1 MGCGCSIPVQ
11 STDNSLLNEPLD
23 CNLNYID
30 SSSME
35 YEQLNTLFKRASSIL
50 KTFEEYREQIVD
62 KFDSIVYKTGACI
75 FTKPTIVHCVNSIW
89 YKISLEY
96 DCNISQA
103 NITYV
108 EDPPYLSMRLAP
120 QVSEDTKKIV
130 TLLEEYVTYLRS
142 IKTSMKQLENALAEL
157 IYLINEVTFPINN
170 QRCYV
175 NKMKITKGVRMFPE
189 LTQFYR
195 QLLQMF
201 RYEVYMCCK
210 RKDEYSDKINKVA
223 KIAKDKGCKNIYQV
237 AEMYKV
243 AMKVYPEDFKGEAML
258 KSEEAGR
265 KKYLDIIHEKEK
277 KKKQVQYVTF
287 EQEVEN
293 KSII

>member
-1 MGCGCSIPVQ
+1 
-11 STDNSLLNEPLD
+11 
-23 CNLNYID
+23 
-30 SSSME
+30 
-35 YEQLNTLFKRASSIL
+35 
-50 KTFEEYREQIVD
+50 
-62 KFDSIVYKTGACI
+62 
-75 FTKPTIVHCVNSIW
+75 
-89 YKISLEY
+89 
-96 DCNISQA
+96 
-103 NITYV
+103 
-108 EDPPYLSMRLAP
+108 
-120 QVSEDTKKIV
+120 
-130 TLLEEYVTYLRS
+130 
-142 IKTSMKQLENALAEL
+142 
-157 IYLINEVTFPINN
+157 
-170 QRCYV
+170 
-175 NKMKITKGVRMFPE
+175 
-189 LTQFYR
+189 
-195 QLLQMF
+195 MF

-258 KSEEAGR
+258 KNEEAGR